1 MRHGPKAGGRS
12 PLYSGVHILAGR
24 WPRTRQQ
31 LGVEKCVMS
40 QDHGY
45 VNVKILP
52 DRAELERL
60 VRSGMTHR
68 EIAEMVARQT
78 GQPVRRSTVS
88 AAIHRAGLSS
98 PAKKY
103 AEEIPWRLK
112 ERHQTHYAARM
123 LRLLGRRRAGL
134 SNASEMDQRLDS
146 WLAQLADAHAVVT
159 YLPTTEDGFFYVDGV
174 PNERGI
180 PVIEKVEGL

>member
-1 MRHGPKAGGRS
+1 M
-12 PLYSGVHILAGR
+12 L
-24 WPRTRQQ
+24 QN
-31 LGVEKCVMS
+31 
-40 QDHGY
+40 HGY
-45 VNVKILP
+45 VTARKLP

-60 VRSGMTHR
+60 VRAGMTHG

-78 GQPVRRSTVS
+78 GQPVGRSTVS
-88 AAIHRAGLSS
+88 AAIHRAGLSR

-103 AEEIPWRLK
+103 VEEIPWRLK

-123 LRLLGRRRAGL
+123 LRSLGRRKAGL
-134 SNASEMDQRLDS
+134 PNEQGMDQRLDS

-159 YLPTTEDGFFYVDGV
+159 YLPTTEDGFFYVDGE

-180 PVIEKVEGL
+180 PIIVKVEGL